1 MIWLIISQLVN
12 GSFENGMTGW
22 TLTTYPGCPIY
33 YTFAEPRGA
42 ANVSP
47 SISPSFDIKRR

>member
-12 GSFENGMTGW
+12 GSFESGMTGW
-22 TLTTYPGCPIY
+22 TLTTYSGYTIY
-33 YTFAEPRGA
+33 YTFAEPRQA
-42 ANVSP
+42 SDVSP